1 MKKALFPVIL
11 ILLPVLTIALSLFAG
26 RYSMNAGQTVQAL
39 LSPNTVS
46 PEQLRVVWY
55 LRLPRAVA
63 SAMCGAALAVS
74 GAAFQGVFRNPLV
87 NSGLLGVSN
96 GAGFGACL
104 AIVFFGG
111 IQLMSIGIMGEYI
124 GRIYD
129 EVKQRPLYIEDKK
142 N

>member
-39 LSPNTVS
+39 LSPDTVS

-111 IQLMSIGIMGEYI
+111 GAFTYGFAFVFASNLCS
-124 GRIYD
+124 
-129 EVKQRPLYIEDKK
+129 
-142 N
+142 